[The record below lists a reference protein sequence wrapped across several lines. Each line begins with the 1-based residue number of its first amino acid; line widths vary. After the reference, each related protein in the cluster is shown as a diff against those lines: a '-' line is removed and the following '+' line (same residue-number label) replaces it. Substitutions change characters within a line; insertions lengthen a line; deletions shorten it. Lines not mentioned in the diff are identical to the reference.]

1 MEPKDIEN
9 PIAEEDFRSQ
19 LRAEKQ
25 VLDLFAAIHRAYIA
39 GYEQRVIDQLQG
51 ALDGNP
57 VGSSYSADQLK
68 ELADKYVLK
77 HCV

>member
-1 MEPKDIEN
+1 MKIEEQNLNEPQKPQFN
-9 PIAEEDFRSQ
+9 IA
-19 LRAEKQ
+19 A
-25 VLDLFAAIHRAYIA
+25 VIHSAYMA

-57 VGSSYSADQLK
+57 KGSNYNADKLK